1 MIKDPIVHEIREI
14 RHKIESECR
23 DDPEVFYEWLV
34 ASQQKFGKR
43 LVRRQP
49 KSLSV
54 ESMSRVAECEEFGN
68 KLC

>member
-1 MIKDPIVHEIREI
+1 MIKDPIVNEIREI

-23 DDPEVFYEWLV
+23 DDPEAFYEWLI
-34 ASQQKFGKR
+34 ASQQKLGKR

-49 KSLSV
+49 KPLSV
-54 ESMSRVAECEEFGN
+54 ESMN